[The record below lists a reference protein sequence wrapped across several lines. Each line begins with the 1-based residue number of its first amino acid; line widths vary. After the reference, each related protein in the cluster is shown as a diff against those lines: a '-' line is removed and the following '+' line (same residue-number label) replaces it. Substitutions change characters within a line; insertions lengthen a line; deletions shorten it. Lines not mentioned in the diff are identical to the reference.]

1 MLGVNINKASVTQ
14 MLQRANGANRANGAT
29 RPDRTKGAEG
39 PIGPMGPLGPGAQ
52 QDQWGP
58 MAPLANR
65 ISTTTPKSRG
75 RGGSL
80 AYTSLLAWVELNLS
94 LSTSTPPPQQEA
106 IQIETS
112 ASVLGIANSVFDRHA
127 CAVHLKKNNCNAL
140 PVPFKT
146 GFFGGVL
153 GGANS
158 LNNWSVKA
166 PKPPKPSQNHQKIK
180 KTVKKL
186 VALYF

>member
-1 MLGVNINKASVTQ
+1 M
-14 MLQRANGANRANGAT
+14 
-29 RPDRTKGAEG
+29 E
-39 PIGPMGPLGPGAQ
+39 PMGPGAQ

-75 RGGSL
+75 IGGSL

-94 LSTSTPPPQQEA
+94 LLTSTPPPQQEA

-140 PVPFKT
+140 PVPLPRQV
-146 GFFGGVL
+146 FFEVFWGV
-153 GGANS
+153 
-158 LNNWSVKA
+158 
-166 PKPPKPSQNHQKIK
+166 
-180 KTVKKL
+180 
-186 VALYF
+186 

>member
-1 MLGVNINKASVTQ
+1 M
-14 MLQRANGANRANGAT
+14 
-29 RPDRTKGAEG
+29 
-39 PIGPMGPLGPGAQ
+39 PIGPMGPIGPKRGPMEPRANGADEAIGPMEPMGPMRPGVRWGQKVCQLDQWAKGAKGAQWNPGANGADGAIGPMEPMGPGAQ

-94 LSTSTPPPQQEA
+94 LLTSTPPLQQEA

-127 CAVHLKKNNCNAL
+127 CAVHLKKKQLQRASRSCA
-140 PVPFKT
+140 KT
-146 GFFGGVL
+146 GFF
-153 GGANS
+153 
-158 LNNWSVKA
+158 
-166 PKPPKPSQNHQKIK
+166 
-180 KTVKKL
+180 
-186 VALYF
+186 